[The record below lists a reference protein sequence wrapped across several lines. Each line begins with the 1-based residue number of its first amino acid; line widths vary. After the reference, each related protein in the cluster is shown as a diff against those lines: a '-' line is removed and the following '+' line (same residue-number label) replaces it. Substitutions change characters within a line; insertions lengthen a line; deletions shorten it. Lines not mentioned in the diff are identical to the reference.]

1 MKIKNSELIAKING
15 LTDIINR
22 REKYPVKFSFALSKN
37 LKAMGELN
45 KDFETARNKLLDEFN
60 VKDESGQPAYQT
72 TGKIEIPAEN
82 AGEWK
87 KSMDELLDI
96 EVELNVH
103 TVSESILDGI
113 EIEPDVLYICD
124 FMFE

>member
-72 TGKIEIPAEN
+72 TGKIAIPEEN

-103 TVSESILDGI
+103 TVPESILDGM

>member
-37 LKAMGELN
+37 LKTMGELN

-72 TGKIEIPAEN
+72 TGKIEIPEEN
-82 AGEWK
+82 AREWK

-103 TVSESILDGI
+103 TVSESILDGM